1 MSKFKLMRFV
11 IVIIVLS
18 LPVTCLYAKEDASIS
33 LKAAG
38 NNFNMQNEYGK
49 LPLYFIENK
58 GQVDKVVRFYEKS
71 SDHATFFTKDG
82 VYLSLGRIKK
92 NNVGQGFSPALSN
105 PKGLPYEINENE
117 TTSQLIKLSLLNANK
132 NPEMVA
138 EDLQEGKV
146 NYFIGKDPKKWKINI
161 PTFKTVL
168 YKEVYKGIDIKF
180 YGNNCQL
187 EYDIVVKPGADPSVV
202 KFAYEGVKSLRVTES
217 GDLEISLAD
226 GKITQKKPIV
236 YQEINGKRV
245 KVAGEFK
252 VQSSKLRILT
262 SNLKTK
268 NSPLVTRNSQLVTA
282 FSYSFQLA
290 SYNKSHSLVIDP
302 VLLYSRYLGGSD
314 EDWSYG
320 IAVDSA
326 GNAYLT
332 GTTKSA
338 DFPTASP
345 IYKDYGGGSNYGDAF
360 VTKINATGFALVYS
374 TYIGGSNDDIGNSIA
389 VDSAGNAYIT
399 GITKSADF
407 PTASPINKDY
417 SGGSNYG
424 DAFVAKINASGSAL
438 VYSTYLGGSND
449 DIGNGIAVDSLG
461 NAYIT
466 GMTKSDDF
474 PTASPIYKDYGGG
487 TNYGDAFVTKINASG
502 SALDYSTYLGGSK
515 DDIGN
520 GIAVD
525 SAGNAYITGET
536 KSTDF
541 PEGFYNSGKN
551 DVFVTE
557 INASGSA
564 IVYSTYLGGKGD
576 DRGSGIAVDS
586 SGNAYITGQTKSID
600 FPKASPIAGTK
611 FGGIA
616 DAFVTKIK
624 ADGSGLA
631 YSTYLGGSGDDWGL
645 GIAVDSSGNAYITG
659 RTKSIDFPKASPIAR
674 TRGGGISDA
683 FVTKIKADGS
693 ALAYSTYLGGSA
705 DDWGFGIAVDS
716 SGNAYIA
723 GTTLSADFPKAFPI
737 GGTIGGG
744 ITDAFVTK
752 IKETTDTKQPDL
764 NALEV
769 TCPAT
774 VKQGEK
780 INIVANVENIGTK
793 TAPESKVSFYLSGN
807 YDNSVDGDTE
817 LVTKSTKTIK
827 PGKEKQVSY
836 EWTVPS
842 GTPVGE
848 YYIKVFWDSENL
860 VTESDEDNDIGVSG
874 KVNISDKPD
883 LNALTVKCPATVN
896 VGKILNIV
904 ANVGN
909 IGTETAQVSK
919 VSFYLSGNNAHSV
932 DGDTE
937 LVTKSIKTIQ
947 AGQGKQVSYEWKVPS
962 GTLVGEY
969 HIKVFWDSEN
979 VLTES
984 DEGNN
989 IGVSDKINIK

>member
-332 GTTKSA
+332 GT
-338 DFPTASP
+338 
-345 IYKDYGGGSNYGDAF
+345 
-360 VTKINATGFALVYS
+360 
-374 TYIGGSNDDIGNSIA
+374 
-389 VDSAGNAYIT
+389 
-399 GITKSADF
+399 TKSADF

-947 AGQGKQVSYEWKVPS
+947 AGQEKQVSYEWKVPS